1 MGMVRS
7 PMTHHAVLSYR
18 CIIYL
23 KHYEQKVEAPSYN
36 GIYAVSGDIVILLI
50 FRKHKCFFCYT
61 QFGAS
66 PMVKT
71 KRRESVMS
79 YAKRMNTDLSTIYYY
94 NIMIYQFIKELF
106 TQ

>member
-50 FRKHKCFFCYT
+50 FRKHKYFFCYI
-61 QFGAS
+61 QFGA
-66 PMVKT
+66 PLVVKT
-71 KRRESVMS
+71 KRTE
-79 YAKRMNTDLSTIYYY
+79 KRHVLCKNNEYRSKHSL
-94 NIMIYQFIKELF
+94 LL
-106 TQ
+106 